1 MRYKHTVS
9 AKFIFRPNRFLALVE
24 LNGETETVHVKNT
37 GRCKVLLLP
46 GCEVILDKSGNPAR
60 KTQYDL
66 IAVYKSGLG
75 KYRQSG
81 CKFRSKGMAGKQARV
96 VSGRSADSA
105 GIHLWEIPCGFLSGV
120 RGRKI
125 LMEVKGST
133 LEIDGVGYFS
143 RTRRR
148 SGA

>member
-75 KYRQSG
+75 WVNIGSQAANSVVREWLENRPAS
-81 CKFRSKGMAGKQARV
+81 FRDAALIRPEYTYGKSRV
-96 VSGRSADSA
+96 DFYQECGAGRS
-105 GIHLWEIPCGFLSGV
+105 
-120 RGRKI
+120 
-125 LMEVKGST
+125 
-133 LEIDGVGYFS
+133 
-143 RTRRR
+143 
-148 SGA
+148 